1 MQPMERMEGPFPE
14 DMGGPRVEP
23 GVTLARMAEGW
34 WTFVLRGALAILFG
48 IAAIAWPR
56 ITVIALV
63 WLFGAYVLVDGV
75 VALVNAFSGKSTRKH
90 VWPQVLMGILGICVG
105 ILAFAATAAVGLALL
120 VFIAVWALIMGVLLI
135 AAAISLRK
143 QMQHEWLLA
152 ACGVLAI
159 LFSFFLLATPA
170 AGVLTII
177 AWIAAFAIVFGIM
190 LIVAGVRL
198 KKIKDR
204 WEETHPTRPTAMPG
218 ERYGTMDRPITSSDR
233 PSTPLDKPRAPEW
246 PRSSDRPKSTDRP

>member
-1 MQPMERMEGPFPE
+1 MERMEGPFPE
-14 DMGGPRVEP
+14 STGGYRVEP
-23 GVTLARMAEGW
+23 GAGLARMAEGW

-56 ITVIALV
+56 ITVVALV

-75 VALVNAFSGKSTRKH
+75 IALVNAFSGKSTRKH

-105 ILAFAATAAVGLALL
+105 ILAFAAPAAVGLALL

-152 ACGVLAI
+152 ASGALAI
-159 LFSFFLLATPA
+159 VFSFFLLATPA
-170 AGVLTII
+170 AGVRAVLF
-177 AWIAAFAIVFGIM
+177 WIAAFAILFGIM
-190 LIVAGVRL
+190 LIVAGFRL
-198 KKIKDR
+198 KKIAKR
-204 WEETHPTRPTAMPG
+204 WEESHRTGPTAMPG
-218 ERYGTMDRPITSSDR
+218 EPYGTADRPITSADR
-233 PSTPLDKPRAPEW
+233 PSTPLDKPRAPDW
-246 PRSSDRPKSTDRP
+246 PRSSDRPKTTERP